1 MSQGVTY
8 FYLTRLPSKKMS
20 PVVLETPSLN
30 LHNSS
35 MSTMARIQGQQ
46 LNNISS
52 ETKQNSYEDLRP
64 SESSSLRRAMMSIFF
79 RLDGQEE
86 ANVPTPPPTT
96 TARGPCTNCHTT
108 ESPLWRRDPAG
119 KILCNACG
127 EYEHLILEQNMVS
140 VRHRHVSA
148 RRAMSSARIVFC
160 LFNVSFW
167 QAIALC
173 YYIAFL
179 HIRYCGFE

>member
-1 MSQGVTY
+1 MAFLFADVAHVPGHNLLLSYSSTA
-8 FYLTRLPSKKMS
+8 KKMS
-20 PVVLETPSLN
+20 PLVLETPSLN

-52 ETKQNSYEDLRP
+52 EAKQTSYEDSRP
-64 SESSSLRRAMMSIFF
+64 SEFSSLRWARMFMSFFF

-86 ANVPTPPPTT
+86 SNVHAPPPTT
-96 TARGPCTNCHTT
+96 TMTPARGPCTNCHTT

-127 EYEHLILEQNMVS
+127 EYEHLLL
-140 VRHRHVSA
+140 
-148 RRAMSSARIVFC
+148 FC
-160 LFNVSFW
+160 
-167 QAIALC
+167 A
-173 YYIAFL
+173 
-179 HIRYCGFE
+179 

>member
-1 MSQGVTY
+1 MFQGVTY

-52 ETKQNSYEDLRP
+52 ETKQNSYEDSRP
-64 SESSSLRRAMMSIFF
+64 SESSSLRWVKMSIFL

-86 ANVPTPPPTT
+86 SNVLVPPPTT
-96 TARGPCTNCHTT
+96 ITPARGPCTNCHTT

-127 EYEHLILEQNMVS
+127 EYEHIM
-140 VRHRHVSA
+140 
-148 RRAMSSARIVFC
+148 FC
-160 LFNVSFW
+160 P
-167 QAIALC
+167 
-173 YYIAFL
+173 
-179 HIRYCGFE
+179 